1 MLALCRHALCDDAKF
16 DSLSCCVARFLARI
30 AVGHAVFSLDHV
42 VNHDLLPLT
51 MFKRKAENEIS

>member
-30 AVGHAVFSLDHV
+30 AVGHAVVSLDHV
-42 VNHDLLPLT
+42 VKSRSSAFNYVQ
-51 MFKRKAENEIS
+51 KKSRK